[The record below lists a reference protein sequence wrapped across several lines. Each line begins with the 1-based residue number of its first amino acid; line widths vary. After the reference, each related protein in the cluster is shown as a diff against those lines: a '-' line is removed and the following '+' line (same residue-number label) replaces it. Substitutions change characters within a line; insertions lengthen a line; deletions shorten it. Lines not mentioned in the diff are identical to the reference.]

1 MTLSE
6 LAKELGVS
14 TATVSRVLND
24 QPGVG
29 ADTRQRVLEAVAKRG
44 FALNNG
50 ARALATTRTENIGF
64 VLYAKAITS
73 DPFYSHIV
81 QGVEYEC
88 TRRGYHLFVSTLQRS
103 QVAQPNNFPLVQSG
117 RVDGLILAGPDIP
130 PRFILA
136 LHARKLPIVLVDNAL
151 NELACDAVLSDDEVG
166 ARTATRHLLSLGR
179 HSIVCLSGPRQWVS
193 NYQRQ
198 MGYVQAM
205 NEANLEPHVIEM
217 DETTTAS
224 GREAMRRAWSVP
236 HLDAIFAINDAM
248 ALGAMQ
254 EIQARSLVVGKDVAV
269 VGFDDLAWAEVHAP
283 PLTTVR
289 IHKEQMG
296 RVAASRLLDLLDDPT
311 SQPMRLLV
319 STQLVV
325 RQSCGASNGLA
336 SAQT

>member
-6 LAKELGVS
+6 IAKELGVS

-29 ADTRQRVLEAVAKRG
+29 AETRQRVLEAVAKRG
-44 FALNNG
+44 FSAHNG
-50 ARALATTRTENIGF
+50 ARTLATARTENIGF

-88 TRRGYHLFVSTLQRS
+88 ARHGYHLFVSTLQPE
-103 QVAQPNNFPLVQSG
+103 QAAQPDHFSLVQSR
-117 RVDGLILAGPDIP
+117 RVDGLIVAGPDVP

-136 LHARKLPIVLVDNAL
+136 LRARKLPIVLVDNAL
-151 NELACDAVLSDDEVG
+151 NESACDAVLSDDEVG
-166 ARTATRHLLSLGR
+166 AHTATCHLISLGR
-179 HSIVCLSGPRQWVS
+179 RSIVCLSGPRRWVS
-193 NYQRQ
+193 NHQRQ
-198 MGYVQAM
+198 LGYTRAM
-205 NEANLEPHVIEM
+205 NEANLKPHVIEM
-217 DETTTAS
+217 DETTTSS
-224 GREAMRRAWSVP
+224 GREAMRCAWSSVP
-236 HLDAIFAINDAM
+236 HLDAVFAINDAM

-254 EIQARSLVVGKDVAV
+254 EIHARNLTIGKDIAV
-269 VGFDDLAWAEVHAP
+269 VGFDDLAWAEMHAP

-296 RVAASRLLDLLDDPT
+296 RVAASRLLDLLNDPT

-319 STQLVV
+319 STQLVI
-325 RQSCGASNGLA
+325 RQSCGASAG
-336 SAQT
+336 